1 MAKFALWR
9 KRISPGSGSSSPLP
23 IRLPESRPERQEL
36 FPQASPTVLPLHASA
51 TVEGNPERREKG

>member
-23 IRLPESRPERQEL
+23 IRLPGSRLGRQEHFL
-36 FPQASPTVLPLHASA
+36 PASPTILPLHASA
-51 TVEGNPERREKG
+51 MVEGNPARLEKG